1 MAARYWGGFF
11 MSALSDVF
19 AVPQRES
26 SSHEVKLTTP
36 RQASGPSTIDSV
48 DDLVPGARATLNL
61 LPEMAW
67 MQHVNGRA
75 AYFNRAWTDYTGVV
89 TDNSATAGWLR
100 HVHPEDRDRA
110 NAAWTDSQHHL
121 QPVEIDCRL
130 RDRSGSYR
138 WFKIRACA
146 HLLATGQT
154 VWCGTCS
161 DIDHAKRRELSLAKT
176 YEQQN
181 NMLDVS
187 VDCIKIVD
195 TAGALVQINR
205 AGREALGVP
214 AFDTRLGMKWLELL
228 PPEVRRRGQRA
239 LDKACHG
246 IPARFPGLSVIPG
259 HKPQHWDN
267 ILMPMRAETNEVTG
281 VLCVSREVTLQR
293 EAEERLRIAS
303 EVDALTGLL
312 NRRAF
317 KSRLNRTISRC
328 RRKGTVFGLLLADI
342 DHFKQVND
350 TLGHAAG
357 DYLLRRLAKRLAAAI
372 AGQGFA
378 ARLGGDEFAIVIDGV
393 EDAADVRRVAER
405 LLDRATFPASYS
417 GKRINWGLSAGCA
430 IFPSDGKD
438 GPALMKSADTALH
451 ELKAAGRGGLR
462 LFDNRMV
469 KEAERASAQRSMA
482 KRIVCEDRVEPH
494 YQSKVRLDDNSL
506 VGFQALLRWRDDDQ
520 HMHLPCSVSEGFK
533 DYELA
538 TGIARLMHA
547 KVLRDLAEWLQRGL
561 AAVPISIT
569 TSPVEFL
576 YDDFAES
583 LLQRLDAFAIPPS
596 LVEIEVTEQ
605 ALVER
610 GSEFVAR
617 ALRML
622 KASGVHTTLGGFGT
636 GYSSFTHLGAYPVS
650 CLKIDPSFV
659 SRMVSEPPVF
669 SIVKAIS
676 MLGASLSL
684 GIFADGIETVEQQS
698 MLRSAGCA
706 IGQGSLLGQTMTA
719 AEARL
724 RLAGIA

>member
-1 MAARYWGGFF
+1 MR
-11 MSALSDVF
+11 SLSDAF
-19 AVPQRES
+19 AAPQRES
-26 SSHEVKLTTP
+26 SSHEVKFKTT
-36 RQASGPSTIDSV
+36 RQASEVSSIDSV
-48 DDLVPGARATLNL
+48 DDLVPGAKATLNL

-67 MQHVNGRA
+67 MLHANGGA
-75 AYFNRAWTDYTGVV
+75 SYFNRAWVDYTGVAS
-89 TDNSATAGWLR
+89 DCPANAGWLQ
-100 HVHPEDRDRA
+100 HVHPEDRDRVSG
-110 NAAWTDSQHHL
+110 AWTDAQRHL

-130 RDRSGSYR
+130 QDRSGSYR
-138 WFKIRACA
+138 WFKVRASA
-146 HLLATGQT
+146 HLLATGHT

-161 DIDHAKRRELSLAKT
+161 DIDNAKRREVSLAET
-176 YEQQN
+176 FELQN
-181 NMLDVS
+181 NMLDAS

-214 AFDTRLGMKWLELL
+214 ALDTSLGMKWLELL

-239 LDKACHG
+239 LDKARNG

-267 ILMPMRAETNEVTG
+267 MLTPMLAGTTEVTG

-317 KSRLNRTISRC
+317 KNRLNRMISRC

-342 DHFKQVND
+342 EHFKQVND
-350 TLGHAAG
+350 TLGHGAG
-357 DYLLRRLAKRLAAAI
+357 DYLLRRLAKRLSAAI
-372 AGQGFA
+372 TGQGFA

-393 EDAADVRRVAER
+393 EDAADVGRVAER
-405 LLDRATFPASYS
+405 LLDLATFSANYF

-430 IFPSDGKD
+430 VFPCDGKD
-438 GPALMKSADTALH
+438 GAGLMKSADTALN

-469 KEAERASAQRSMA
+469 KEVERARAQRSIA
-482 KRIVCEDRVEPH
+482 KRIVDEDRVEPH
-494 YQSKVRLDDNSL
+494 YQPKLRLDDNSL
-506 VGFQALLRWRDDDQ
+506 VGFQAVLRWRDEDQ
-520 HMHLPCSVSEGFK
+520 GMQMPCTVMEGFK

-561 AAVPISIT
+561 TAVPISIDA
-569 TSPVEFL
+569 SPVEFL

-583 LLQRLDAFAIPPS
+583 LLQRLDAFSIPPS
-596 LVEIEVTEQ
+596 LIQIEVTEQ
-605 ALVER
+605 ALLER

-617 ALRML
+617 ALRVL
-622 KASGVHTTLGGFGT
+622 KASGVRTTLAGFGT
-636 GYSSFTHLGAYPVS
+636 GYSSFTHLGSYPVS
-650 CLKIDPSFV
+650 GLKIDHSFV
-659 SRMVSEPPVF
+659 SRMVSEPPIF
-669 SIVKAIS
+669 SIVKAIN
-676 MLGASLSL
+676 MLGESLSL
-684 GIFADGIETVEQQS
+684 DIFADGIETSEQKG

-706 IGQGSLLGQTMTA
+706 IGQGSLLG
-719 AEARL
+719 
-724 RLAGIA
+724 LAMSRTETLHLLCSYAKRALSQEP